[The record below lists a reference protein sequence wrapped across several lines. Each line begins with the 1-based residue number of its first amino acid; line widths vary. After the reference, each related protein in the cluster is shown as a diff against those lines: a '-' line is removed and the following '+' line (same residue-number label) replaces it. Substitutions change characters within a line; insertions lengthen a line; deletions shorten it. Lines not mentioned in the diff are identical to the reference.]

1 MPPHSPRSAA
11 RPRPVLVALL
21 AALVLL
27 AAAGGLKASSFRLPA
42 VPVQTPAAPYNAL
55 LPIVAGRVASP
66 TPSATWTSSPT
77 ATAPPAPSSTATPSA
92 THTPTLP
99 ALTSTRTPTTAA
111 PPVNTPAPAQVDAQ
125 ALYDALFRP
134 ALAEDP
140 ISSGS
145 VANCIPGAL
154 SAARLAAL
162 EKQVNYFRQ
171 MAGVPPITF
180 DPVMNARA
188 QAAALIMAAQG
199 NLSHAPPTD
208 WKCYSEEGA
217 VGASKSNL
225 GISYGYDTH
234 FTVMNFMEDRGDNNL
249 AVGHREWLLAPPTTH
264 MGGGEIKGPE
274 WDAYAIYVVDPDAS
288 YYGLWPATREE
299 FVAWPPP
306 GYVPRTVAYARWS
319 FFLPDADFAVATVE
333 MHLNGSPVSVI
344 VIYKE
349 TVGSARALA
358 NWNGL
363 VWEPNLDLHGLDWST
378 PQRVQVAVRNVQQAG
393 GAMHDFTYELM
404 LFEPT
409 P

>member
-11 RPRPVLVALL
+11 GPRPVLVALL
-21 AALVLL
+21 AAFVLL
-27 AAAGGLKASSFRLPA
+27 AAANGLKASSSHLPA
-42 VPVQTPAAPYNAL
+42 APVQTPAAPYNAL
-55 LPIVAGRVASP
+55 LPIVAGRVASS

-77 ATAPPAPSSTATPSA
+77 ATAPPAPTA
-92 THTPTLP
+92 
-99 ALTSTRTPTTAA
+99 TRTP
-111 PPVNTPAPAQVDAQ
+111 PQNPLPSAQVDAQ
-125 ALYDALFRP
+125 ALYNALYLP
-134 ALAEDP
+134 ALTEA
-140 ISSGS
+140 SLSTGN
-145 VANCIPGAL
+145 VANCTPGAL

-180 DPVMNARA
+180 DATMNARA

-199 NLSHAPPTD
+199 DLSHDPPAD
-208 WKCYSEEGA
+208 WKCYTGEGSI
-217 VGASKSNL
+217 GASQSNL
-225 GISYGYDTH
+225 GISYGYDTR
-234 FTVMNFMEDRGDNNL
+234 FTVMNFMEDRGANNL
-249 AVGHREWLLAPPTTH
+249 AVGHREWLLAPPTTR

-274 WDAYAIYVVDPDAS
+274 WDAYAVYVVDPNAS

-299 FVAWPPP
+299 YVAWPPP

-319 FFLPDADFAVATVE
+319 FFLPDADFAAATVE
-333 MHLNGSPVSVI
+333 MRLNGDPINVNI
-344 VIYKE
+344 VYAE
-349 TVGSARALA
+349 TTGSTRALA

-363 VWEPNLDLHGLDWST
+363 VWEPSLNLQALDWST

-393 GAMHDFTYELM
+393 GAMHDFAYELM